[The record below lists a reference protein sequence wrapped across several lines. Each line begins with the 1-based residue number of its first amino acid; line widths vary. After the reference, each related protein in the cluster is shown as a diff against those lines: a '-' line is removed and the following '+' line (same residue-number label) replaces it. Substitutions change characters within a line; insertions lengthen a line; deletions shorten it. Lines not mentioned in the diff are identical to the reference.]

1 MNERSQCINRQFRL
15 LSDQQLTELHYAAL
29 QILENT
35 GVGFDKC
42 PEALEILSD
51 IGADTSNP
59 QRVKIP
65 HFLVEKAL
73 KTAPKNITLYTREG
87 EPAIVLGGTTGS
99 HFGGSVGGPDYSDIY
114 TSQRRPC
121 YVEDLDDMAR
131 LVDGLSRIEWIM
143 TCSTHPTVPPT
154 IADISCLL
162 HVVLNTSKP
171 VAIVSHSAANLK
183 EMLRVG
189 VIIAGD
195 EQALKE
201 KPFIIGSSEPITP
214 LYQEKDAMENSL
226 LCAEKGIPNIVY
238 GMPMAGASTPCT
250 HAAVLS
256 IACAEVLS
264 QLVVLQAK
272 NPGTPVI
279 FGSIPNIM
287 DMKTCVFPYGAPEL
301 SFLTAALTELSH
313 YYGLP
318 MFGTAGCTDSDCIDA
333 QSAAEVTY
341 QVLMTAFSG
350 ADLVHD
356 VGVMDSGRL
365 FSPHLHVF
373 VDEVIKMAEVSMK
386 SIEIDEESLPLE
398 LINRIGPRGN
408 YLSEEHTLKHFHRFW
423 SPDIFDRS
431 IRKEEG
437 KRCINRL
444 TNKTK
449 TILEKHHPKPLPGDI
464 LRELLKLEKNWFNQ
478 VGSKYPYPARP

>member
-1 MNERSQCINRQFRL
+1 MNERIQYTSPQFRH
-15 LSDQQLTELHYAAL
+15 LSDQQLTELYYAAL

-35 GVGFDKC
+35 GAGFDKC

-51 IGADTSNP
+51 IGADTADP

-73 KTAPKNITLYTREG
+73 KTAPKKITLYTREG
-87 EPAIVLGGTTGS
+87 EPAIVLDGTTGS
-99 HFGGSVGGPDYSDIY
+99 HFGGSVGGPDYLDIS

-131 LVDGLSRIEWIM
+131 LVDGLSNIEWLM
-143 TCSTHPTVPPT
+143 TCSTHPTVPPA
-154 IADISCLL
+154 IADIICLL

-171 VAIVSHSAANLK
+171 VAVVSNSAANLR
-183 EMLRVG
+183 EMLRAG

-250 HAAVLS
+250 SAAVLS

-287 DMKTCVFPYGAPEL
+287 DMKTCIFPYGAPEL

-313 YYGLP
+313 YYELP
-318 MFGTAGCTDSDCIDA
+318 MFGTAGCTDSDSIDA

-341 QVLMTAFSG
+341 QVLMTVLSG

-365 FSPHLHVF
+365 FSPQLHVF
-373 VDEVIKMAEVSMK
+373 VDEVIEMAGVSMK

-408 YLSEEHTLKHFHRFW
+408 YLSEEHTLKHFHSFW

-431 IRKEEG
+431 IRKEES

-444 TNKTK
+444 NNKTK
-449 TILEKHHPKPLPGDI
+449 TILEKHHPKLLPADI
-464 LRELLKLEKNWFNQ
+464 SGELLKLEKSWFKQ
-478 VGSKYPYPARP
+478 VGAEYPYPARQ